1 MKPVAIFRHAASEG
15 PGYLA
20 DFLDGHRIPWRLF
33 AIDKGEA
40 VPGSVSDFSGL
51 VFMGGPMS
59 VNDDLP
65 WIGRELGLIREAVVK
80 DVPVLGHCLGGQL
93 MSRALG
99 ARVYRNAVK
108 EIGWGRVDV
117 ADNEVARSWFGGI
130 SFFDAFHWHGETFDL
145 PDGAVHLLSSP
156 HCVNQGYAFGK
167 HLALQCHVEMTEEMI
182 SSWCSIGADE
192 IASAPD
198 SPAVQKPEQIRSM
211 TGGKLPQLR
220 NAASAQYSHW
230 ISGLNRA

>member
-1 MKPVAIFRHAASEG
+1 MKPVAIFRHVAPEG

-20 DFLDGHRIPWRLF
+20 DFLDERHIPWRLI
-33 AIDKGEA
+33 AIDRGEV
-40 VPGSVSDFSGL
+40 VPESVADFSGL

-65 WIGRELGLIREAVVK
+65 WIGRELELIREAVAK

-93 MSRALG
+93 MSKALG
-99 ARVYRNAVK
+99 ARVYGNRVK

-117 ADNEVARSWFGGI
+117 ADNKVAKSWFGEI
-130 SFFDAFHWHGETFDL
+130 LSFDAFHWHGETFAL

-167 HLALQCHVEMTEEMI
+167 NLALQCHVEMTGEMI
-182 SSWCSIGADE
+182 STWCSVGADE
-192 IASAPD
+192 IASALD
-198 SPAVQKPEQIRSM
+198 SPAVQKPQEM
-211 TGGKLPQLR
+211 LGMMEGKLPRLK
-220 NAASAQYSHW
+220 NAASVLYERW
-230 ISGLNRA
+230 VSGLNRA